1 MTMKGKNGGTL
12 KPQRRGEPS
21 HNPNGRGKGTLNA
34 KTIIA
39 RWLETSENVQNPIS
53 KVNEKLTQLDLITLA
68 QIKKA
73 RSGDTSAFNALLDRF
88 AGKPPQEIQN
98 TGKDGAA
105 LPAPRVTIIENN

>member
-1 MTMKGKNGGTL
+1 MILKGKNGGTL

-34 KTIIA
+34 KTVITK
-39 RWLETSENVQNPIS
+39 WLEASEDVKNPIGGAI
-53 KVNEKLTQLDLITLA
+53 EKLTQLDLITLA

-73 RSGDTSAFNALLDRF
+73 RSGDTFAFNALLDRF
-88 AGKPPQEIQN
+88 AGKPVQEIQN